1 MASVT
6 TTAVAAEREGAE
18 VVTGAEECFRQSV
31 ELMRALGFPEG
42 MMPLRE
48 LEECGLVR
56 ETGFVWMKQKA
67 PYEHYFRG
75 TGTRVR
81 YDAEVTAFVEEG
93 RMRRM
98 TGVRSKQLMLWVP
111 IVEMSLDGADRVYF
125 KSNVGIGRPFPASAL
140 ALRRRDR
147 RRRRLPQRSRRRR
160 QSVRRERCRRRCSH
174 RRRRGQRVT
183 DATDHG
189 SDPAVVS

>member
-6 TTAVAAEREGAE
+6 TVTTTTAAAAAAVGKEREGAE
-18 VVTGAEECFRQSV
+18 VVSGAVECFKQSM

-81 YDAEVTAFVEEG
+81 YDVEVTAFVEEG
-93 RMRRM
+93 RMKRM

-125 KSNVGIGRPFPASAL
+125 KSNVGIGRSFPASAFADETAAAAAFL
-140 ALRRRDR
+140 KEA
-147 RRRRLPQRSRRRR
+147 
-160 QSVRRERCRRRCSH
+160 EATAATA
-174 RRRRGQRVT
+174 GEKEATAAVT
-183 DATDHG
+183 ANE
-189 SDPAVVS
+189 

>member
-6 TTAVAAEREGAE
+6 TTVTTGTAAAAAAAEVGKEREGAE
-18 VVTGAEECFRQSV
+18 VVSGAVECFKQSM

-42 MMPLRE
+42 MMPLRG

-56 ETGFVWMKQKA
+56 ETGFVWMRQKA

-81 YDAEVTAFVEEG
+81 YDVEVTAFVEEG
-93 RMRRM
+93 RMKRM

-125 KSNVGIGRPFPASAL
+125 KSNVGIGRSFPASAFADEPAAAAAFL
-140 ALRRRDR
+140 KEADAAAAAA
-147 RRRRLPQRSRRRR
+147 
-160 QSVRRERCRRRCSH
+160 EKEAAATATA
-174 RRRRGQRVT
+174 VT
-183 DATDHG
+183 ANE
-189 SDPAVVS
+189 

>member
-125 KSNVGIGRPFPASAL
+125 KSNVGIGRSFPASAFADETAAAAAFL
-140 ALRRRDR
+140 SEAAAAAKASD
-147 RRRRLPQRSRRRR
+147 
-160 QSVRRERCRRRCSH
+160 EK
-174 RRRRGQRVT
+174 
-183 DATDHG
+183 DAAAAAATA
-189 SDPAVVS
+189 AVAANE

>member
-1 MASVT
+1 M
-6 TTAVAAEREGAE
+6 
-18 VVTGAEECFRQSV
+18 

-81 YDAEVTAFVEEG
+81 YDVEVTAFVEEG
-93 RMRRM
+93 RMKRM

-111 IVEMSLDGADRVYF
+111 IVEMSLDGGDARDRIYF
-125 KSNVGIGRPFPASAL
+125 KSNMAKAASAW
-140 ALRRRDR
+140 
-147 RRRRLPQRSRRRR
+147 
-160 QSVRRERCRRRCSH
+160 
-174 RRRRGQRVT
+174 
-183 DATDHG
+183 
-189 SDPAVVS
+189 VVVEWLSSQFGA

>member
-6 TTAVAAEREGAE
+6 TVATPAAAAGGAVRSKEREGAE
-18 VVTGAEECFRQSV
+18 IITGAEECSNHSN
-31 ELMRALGFPEG
+31 EMMRALGFPEG
-42 MMPLRE
+42 LMPMRD

-81 YDAEVTAFVEEG
+81 YDAEVTAYVEEG
-93 RMRRM
+93 KMKRM

-111 IVEMSLDGADRVYF
+111 IVEMSLDGDARDRIYF
-125 KSNVGIGRPFPASAL
+125 KSNIGIGRSFPASAF
-140 ALRRRDR
+140 AD
-147 RRRRLPQRSRRRR
+147 
-160 QSVRRERCRRRCSH
+160 EAAA
-174 RRRRGQRVT
+174 
-183 DATDHG
+183 ATV
-189 SDPAVVS
+189 AKK